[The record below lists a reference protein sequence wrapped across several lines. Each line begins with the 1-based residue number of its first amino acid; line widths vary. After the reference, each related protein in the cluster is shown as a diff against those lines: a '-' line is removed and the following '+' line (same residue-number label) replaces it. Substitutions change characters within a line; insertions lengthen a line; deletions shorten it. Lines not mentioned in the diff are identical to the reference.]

1 VQHLRRS
8 GCIRSEQVAA
18 AMRAVDR
25 KFFINTQRVPLS
37 AAYQDSPQQNAAGQ
51 TISAPHMHA
60 ICLELLKDHLAPGS
74 RVLDVGSGSGY
85 LTAAMAIMVG
95 ESGRIT
101 GIDKV
106 RDLVVA
112 SVLSIEN
119 ACPQL
124 SGKPAQKQTLLA
136 GAELLGC
143 GINWD
148 IYAGNVLS
156 DILNGVEQFSAIHV
170 GAAANLL
177 HEKLLAALAPGGRM
191 VVPLGEDGGEQHLC
205 VVDKDVHGNLQQR
218 TVMEV
223 RYVPLTSPESHAD

>member
-1 VQHLRRS
+1 MCHQMIPS
-8 GCIRSEQVAA
+8 TSTSFAPA
-18 AMRAVDR
+18 
-25 KFFINTQRVPLS
+25 
-37 AAYQDSPQQNAAGQ
+37 QDSPQQNAAGQ

-74 RVLDVGSGSGY
+74 RVLDVGETIAVCENCSGSGY